1 MWTECS
7 TEQSLT
13 KRGLGDV
20 YFSGEEPYSR
30 CASQTFVTSYQS
42 KQTVPSLA
50 VTRNNAHTHTHAVSH
65 ARTHTRP
72 QPHTQTHTHMLSS
85 EKDSTLA
92 FHFELFRP
100 SKEPTAFP
108 QKTPKLSATP
118 RAGAMLLEP
127 AAVGVLCVRD
137 L

>member
-1 MWTECS
+1 MFTS
-7 TEQSLT
+7 PGKNPIPGVRHRHSLH
-13 KRGLGDV
+13 
-20 YFSGEEPYSR
+20 PISR
-30 CASQTFVTSYQS
+30 NRLFPLWLSHETM
-42 KQTVPSLA
+42 
-50 VTRNNAHTHTHAVSH
+50 HTHTHAVSH